1 MNNIYKKI
9 NLNLPNK
16 LSTRRNNSTK
26 LLKKTLYKDNKIE
39 DELIL
44 NQELSNKFYDNNYKK
59 EQKKTITNNLTQI
72 DNTNQI
78 SSSRSSESISIA
90 IANKKI
96 NDTKLIYALKTLN
109 LENLFN
115 NFDFN
120 SITFNDLCLLSK
132 DDLIEMNLP
141 IGPRNRILHFA
152 KEYKN
157 YAKNYDINE
166 LINFFQS
173 HKQFIINT
181 INDFHFNFL
190 QNKNEDSE
198 EFPKN
203 FNDIYFNSN
212 FNNINCSSNK
222 SNDNNYLKNN
232 YKENGNYLN
241 SIPLPKNQKI
251 NYRKIKKTKI
261 NNDLNLN
268 FQNINYDNS
277 LLNNNIFG
285 NKKITPTFSNINNNN
300 NNDNSNKINQFSN
313 SYSNSNINQI
323 YKIKQFNNISRNN
336 TNKNKYNNNKTN
348 QTSLLKLSSN
358 NHKIRNRSLSSYNSN
373 NTNVLKNFQ
382 NLSSEIETF
391 QNKYQNMK
399 KESKERKNYITEL
412 LSKSNINI
420 K

>member
-26 LLKKTLYKDNKIE
+26 LLKKTLYKENKNE
-39 DELIL
+39 DKFFL
-44 NQELSNKFYDNNYKK
+44 NQELSNKYYDNNYKK
-59 EQKKTITNNLTQI
+59 EQKKTINNNLTQI

-120 SITFNDLCLLSK
+120 SITFNDLCLLTK
-132 DDLIEMNLP
+132 EDLIEMNLP

-173 HKQFIINT
+173 HKQFVINT

-190 QNKNEDSE
+190 QNKIEDSE
-198 EFPKN
+198 DFQTN
-203 FNDIYFNSN
+203 CDDLYFNSN
-212 FNNINCSSNK
+212 FNNMTFSSK
-222 SNDNNYLKNN
+222 QSNDNHYLNN
-232 YKENGNYLN
+232 NSKENRKSVN
-241 SIPLPKNQKI
+241 SIPLPKNIKI

-268 FQNINYDNS
+268 CQNINYENS
-277 LLNNNIFG
+277 FINNNLIE
-285 NKKITPTFSNINNNN
+285 NKKITPTFNNKNN
-300 NNDNSNKINQFSN
+300 ENDNNINQFSN

-323 YKIKQFNNISRNN
+323 YKIKQYNNISRNN
-336 TNKNKYNNNKTN
+336 TNKNKYNNNKSN
-348 QTSLLKLSSN
+348 QSSLLKLSTN
-358 NHKIRNRSLSSYNSN
+358 YNKKINRSLSSYNSN
-373 NTNVLKNFQ
+373 NTNVLKNFR
-382 NLSSEIETF
+382 NLSSEIENF
-391 QNKYQNMK
+391 QTVYQNMK
-399 KESKERKNYITEL
+399 KESIERKNYITEL
-412 LSKSNINI
+412 LSKSNVNI

>member
-16 LSTRRNNSTK
+16 LSSKRNNSTK
-26 LLKKTLYKDNKIE
+26 LLKNTFYKEKKNE
-39 DELIL
+39 DEFNL
-44 NQELSNKFYDNNYKK
+44 NKELSKKYYDTNYKK
-59 EQKKTITNNLTQI
+59 EQKKTINNNLTQI
-72 DNTNQI
+72 DINQI
-78 SSSRSSESISIA
+78 SSSSRSSESISIA
-90 IANKKI
+90 LANKKI

-120 SITFNDLCLLSK
+120 SITFNDLCLLTK
-132 DDLIEMNLP
+132 EDLIEMNLP

-198 EFPKN
+198 EFQSN
-203 FNDIYFNSN
+203 FNDIFYNSN
-212 FNNINCSSNK
+212 FNNKTFSSKK
-222 SNDNNYLKNN
+222 SNNNHYLNIN
-232 YKENGNYLN
+232 HKENENFLN
-241 SIPLPKNQKI
+241 SIPLPKNQNK

-268 FQNINYDNS
+268 FQNINCENS
-277 LLNNNIFG
+277 FLNNNLLE
-285 NKKITPTFSNINNNN
+285 NKKITPTFNNKNN
-300 NNDNSNKINQFSN
+300 ENDNNINQFSN

-323 YKIKQFNNISRNN
+323 YKIKQYNNISRNN
-336 TNKNKYNNNKTN
+336 TNKNKYNNNKSN
-348 QTSLLKLSSN
+348 QSSLLKLSTN
-358 NHKIRNRSLSSYNSN
+358 YNKKINRSLSSYNSN
-373 NTNVLKNFQ
+373 NTNVLKNFR
-382 NLSSEIETF
+382 NLSSEIENF
-391 QNKYQNMK
+391 QTVYQNMK
-399 KESKERKNYITEL
+399 KESIERKNYITEL

>member
-16 LSTRRNNSTK
+16 LSSKRNNSTK
-26 LLKKTLYKDNKIE
+26 LLKNTFYKEKKNE
-39 DELIL
+39 DEFTL
-44 NQELSNKFYDNNYKK
+44 NKELSKKYYDTNYKK
-59 EQKKTITNNLTQI
+59 EQKKTINNNLTQI
-72 DNTNQI
+72 DINQI
-78 SSSRSSESISIA
+78 SSSSRSSESISIA
-90 IANKKI
+90 LANKKI

-120 SITFNDLCLLSK
+120 SITFNDLCLLTK
-132 DDLIEMNLP
+132 EDLIEMNLP

-198 EFPKN
+198 EFQSN
-203 FNDIYFNSN
+203 FNDIYYNSN
-212 FNNINCSSNK
+212 FNNKTFSSKK
-222 SNDNNYLKNN
+222 SNDNHYLNIN
-232 YKENGNYLN
+232 YKENENFLN
-241 SIPLPKNQKI
+241 SIPLPKNQNK

-268 FQNINYDNS
+268 FQNINCENS
-277 LLNNNIFG
+277 FLNNNLLE
-285 NKKITPTFSNINNNN
+285 NKKITPTFNNKNN
-300 NNDNSNKINQFSN
+300 ENDNNINQFSN

-323 YKIKQFNNISRNN
+323 YKIKQYNNISRNN
-336 TNKNKYNNNKTN
+336 TNKNKYNNNKSN
-348 QTSLLKLSSN
+348 QSSLLKLSTN
-358 NHKIRNRSLSSYNSN
+358 NNKKINRSLSSYNSN
-373 NTNVLKNFQ
+373 NTNVLKNFR
-382 NLSSEIETF
+382 NLSSEIENF
-391 QNKYQNMK
+391 QTVYQNMK
-399 KESKERKNYITEL
+399 KESIERKNYITEL

>member
-26 LLKKTLYKDNKIE
+26 LLKKSLYKDNKIE

-120 SITFNDLCLLSK
+120 SITFNDLCLLTK
-132 DDLIEMNLP
+132 EDLIEMNLP

-198 EFPKN
+198 EFQSN
-203 FNDIYFNSN
+203 FNDIYYNSN
-212 FNNINCSSNK
+212 FNNKTFSSKK
-222 SNDNNYLKNN
+222 SNDNHYLNIN
-232 YKENGNYLN
+232 YKENENFLN
-241 SIPLPKNQKI
+241 SIPLPKNQNK

-268 FQNINYDNS
+268 FQNINCENS
-277 LLNNNIFG
+277 FLNNNLLE
-285 NKKITPTFSNINNNN
+285 NKKITPTFNNKNN
-300 NNDNSNKINQFSN
+300 ENDNNINQFSN

-323 YKIKQFNNISRNN
+323 YKIKQYNNISRNN
-336 TNKNKYNNNKTN
+336 TNKNKYNNNKSN
-348 QTSLLKLSSN
+348 QSSLLKLSTN
-358 NHKIRNRSLSSYNSN
+358 NNKKINRSLSSYNSN

-391 QNKYQNMK
+391 QNKYQNIK

>member
-16 LSTRRNNSTK
+16 LSSKRNNSTK
-26 LLKKTLYKDNKIE
+26 LLKNTFYKEKKNE
-39 DELIL
+39 DEFNL
-44 NQELSNKFYDNNYKK
+44 NKELSKKYYDTNYKK
-59 EQKKTITNNLTQI
+59 EQKKTINNNLTQI
-72 DNTNQI
+72 DINQI
-78 SSSRSSESISIA
+78 SSSSRSSESISIA
-90 IANKKI
+90 LANKKI

-120 SITFNDLCLLSK
+120 SITFNDLCLLTK
-132 DDLIEMNLP
+132 EDLIEMNLP

-198 EFPKN
+198 EFQSN
-203 FNDIYFNSN
+203 FNDIFYNSN
-212 FNNINCSSNK
+212 FNNKTFSSKK
-222 SNDNNYLKNN
+222 SNDNHYLNIN
-232 YKENGNYLN
+232 HKENENFLN
-241 SIPLPKNQKI
+241 SIPLPKNQNK

-268 FQNINYDNS
+268 FQNINCENS
-277 LLNNNIFG
+277 FLNNNLLE
-285 NKKITPTFSNINNNN
+285 NKKITPTFNNKNN
-300 NNDNSNKINQFSN
+300 ENDNNINQFSN

-373 NTNVLKNFQ
+373 NTNVLKNFR
-382 NLSSEIETF
+382 NLSSEIENF
-391 QNKYQNMK
+391 QTVYQNMK
-399 KESKERKNYITEL
+399 KESIERKNYITEL

>member
-16 LSTRRNNSTK
+16 LSSKRNNSTK
-26 LLKKTLYKDNKIE
+26 LLKNTFYKEKKNE
-39 DELIL
+39 DEFTL
-44 NQELSNKFYDNNYKK
+44 NKELSKKYYDTNYKK
-59 EQKKTITNNLTQI
+59 EQKKTINNNLTQI
-72 DNTNQI
+72 DINQI
-78 SSSRSSESISIA
+78 SSSSRSSESISIA
-90 IANKKI
+90 LANKKI

-120 SITFNDLCLLSK
+120 SITFNDLCLLTK
-132 DDLIEMNLP
+132 EDLIEMNLP

-198 EFPKN
+198 EFQSN
-203 FNDIYFNSN
+203 FNDIYYNSN
-212 FNNINCSSNK
+212 FNNKTFSSKK
-222 SNDNNYLKNN
+222 SNDNHYLNIN
-232 YKENGNYLN
+232 YKENENFIN
-241 SIPLPKNQKI
+241 SIPLPKNQNK

-268 FQNINYDNS
+268 FQNINCENS
-277 LLNNNIFG
+277 FLNNNLSE
-285 NKKITPTFSNINNNN
+285 NKKITPTFNNNN
-300 NNDNSNKINQFSN
+300 NENDNNINQFSN

-323 YKIKQFNNISRNN
+323 YKIKQYNNISRNN
-336 TNKNKYNNNKTN
+336 TNKNKYNNHKSN
-348 QTSLLKLSSN
+348 QSSLLKLSTN
-358 NHKIRNRSLSSYNSN
+358 NNKKINRSLSSYNSN
-373 NTNVLKNFQ
+373 NTNVLKNFR
-382 NLSSEIETF
+382 NLSSEIENF
-391 QNKYQNMK
+391 QTVYQNMK
-399 KESKERKNYITEL
+399 KESIERKNYITEL
-412 LSKSNINI
+412 LSKSNINN

>member
-1 MNNIYKKI
+1 MNNTFTKI
-9 NLNLPNK
+9 NMNIPYK
-16 LSTRRNNSTK
+16 LSSKRNNSTK
-26 LLKKTLYKDNKIE
+26 MAKNNLLNREKNKDNLVFNV
-39 DELIL
+39 D
-44 NQELSNKFYDNNYKK
+44 LSNINKNHDNVYKK
-59 EQKKTITNNLTQI
+59 RQNQLSYNNLTQI
-72 DNTNQI
+72 ETNPL
-78 SSSRSSESISIA
+78 SSSRSTGSISIA
-90 IANKKI
+90 IANKRI
-96 NDTKLIYALKTLN
+96 NDIKLTYALKTLN
-109 LENLFN
+109 LENLYN
-115 NFDFN
+115 DFN
-120 SITFNDLCLLSK
+120 LNHITFNDLCLLTRE
-132 DDLIEMNLP
+132 DLIEMNLP
-141 IGPRNRILHFA
+141 IGTRNRLFHFTQ
-152 KEYKN
+152 EYKN

-313 SYSNSNINQI
+313 
-323 YKIKQFNNISRNN
+323 R
-336 TNKNKYNNNKTN
+336 
-348 QTSLLKLSSN
+348 
-358 NHKIRNRSLSSYNSN
+358 
-373 NTNVLKNFQ
+373 
-382 NLSSEIETF
+382 
-391 QNKYQNMK
+391 
-399 KESKERKNYITEL
+399 
-412 LSKSNINI
+412 
-420 K
+420 

>member
-16 LSTRRNNSTK
+16 LSSKRNNSTK
-26 LLKKTLYKDNKIE
+26 LLKNTFYKEKKNE
-39 DELIL
+39 DEFNL
-44 NQELSNKFYDNNYKK
+44 NKELSKKYYDTNYKK
-59 EQKKTITNNLTQI
+59 EQKKTINNNLTQI
-72 DNTNQI
+72 DINQI
-78 SSSRSSESISIA
+78 SSSSRSSESISIA
-90 IANKKI
+90 LANKKI

-120 SITFNDLCLLSK
+120 SITFNDLCLLTK
-132 DDLIEMNLP
+132 EDLIEMNLP

-198 EFPKN
+198 EFQSN
-203 FNDIYFNSN
+203 FNDIYYNSN
-212 FNNINCSSNK
+212 FNNKTFSSKK
-222 SNDNNYLKNN
+222 SNDNHYLNIN
-232 YKENGNYLN
+232 YKENENFLN
-241 SIPLPKNQKI
+241 SIPLPKNQNK

-268 FQNINYDNS
+268 FQNINCENS
-277 LLNNNIFG
+277 FLNNNLLE
-285 NKKITPTFSNINNNN
+285 NKKITPTFNNKNN
-300 NNDNSNKINQFSN
+300 ENDNNINQFSN

-323 YKIKQFNNISRNN
+323 YKIKQYNNISRNN
-336 TNKNKYNNNKTN
+336 TNKNKYNNNKSN
-348 QTSLLKLSSN
+348 QSSLLKLSTN
-358 NHKIRNRSLSSYNSN
+358 NNKKINRSLSSYNSN
-373 NTNVLKNFQ
+373 NTNVLKNFR
-382 NLSSEIETF
+382 NLSSEIENF
-391 QNKYQNMK
+391 QTVYQNMK
-399 KESKERKNYITEL
+399 KESIERKNYITEL

>member
-9 NLNLPNK
+9 NFNLPNK

-26 LLKKTLYKDNKIE
+26 LLTKTLYKENKNE
-39 DELIL
+39 DKFFL
-44 NQELSNKFYDNNYKK
+44 NQELSNKYYDNNYKK
-59 EQKKTITNNLTQI
+59 EQKKTINNNLTHI
-72 DNTNQI
+72 DTNQI

-120 SITFNDLCLLSK
+120 SITFNDLCLLTK
-132 DDLIEMNLP
+132 EDLIEMNLP

-173 HKQFIINT
+173 HKQFVINT

-190 QNKNEDSE
+190 QNKIEDSE
-198 EFPKN
+198 DFQTN
-203 FNDIYFNSN
+203 CDDLYFNSN
-212 FNNINCSSNK
+212 FNNMTFSSK
-222 SNDNNYLKNN
+222 QSNDNHYLNN
-232 YKENGNYLN
+232 NSKENRKNVN
-241 SIPLPKNQKI
+241 SIPLPKNIKI

-268 FQNINYDNS
+268 CQNINYENS
-277 LLNNNIFG
+277 FINNNLIE
-285 NKKITPTFSNINNNN
+285 NKKITPTFNNN
-300 NNDNSNKINQFSN
+300 NNDSKINQFSN

-323 YKIKQFNNISRNN
+323 YKIKQNNNISRNN
-336 TNKNKYNNNKTN
+336 SNKNKYNNNKEN
-348 QTSLLKLSSN
+348 QTSSLKLSIN
-358 NHKIRNRSLSSYNSN
+358 NNKRINRSLSSYNSN
-373 NTNVLKNFQ
+373 NTNVLKNFR
-382 NLSSEIETF
+382 NLSSEIENF
-391 QNKYQNMK
+391 QSVYQNMK
-399 KESKERKNYITEL
+399 KESIERKNYITEL
-412 LSKSNINI
+412 LSKSNVNI

>member
-16 LSTRRNNSTK
+16 LSSKRNNSTK
-26 LLKKTLYKDNKIE
+26 LLKNTFYKEKKNE

-120 SITFNDLCLLSK
+120 SITFNDLCLLTK
-132 DDLIEMNLP
+132 EDLIEMNLP

-198 EFPKN
+198 EFQSN
-203 FNDIYFNSN
+203 FNDIYYNSN
-212 FNNINCSSNK
+212 FNNKTFSSKK
-222 SNDNNYLKNN
+222 SNDNHYLNIN
-232 YKENGNYLN
+232 YKENENFLN
-241 SIPLPKNQKI
+241 SIPLPKNQNK

-268 FQNINYDNS
+268 FQNINCENS
-277 LLNNNIFG
+277 FLNNNLLE
-285 NKKITPTFSNINNNN
+285 NKKITPTFNNKNN
-300 NNDNSNKINQFSN
+300 ENDNNINQFSN

>member
-16 LSTRRNNSTK
+16 LSSKRNNSTK
-26 LLKKTLYKDNKIE
+26 LLKNTFYKEKKNE
-39 DELIL
+39 DEFNL
-44 NQELSNKFYDNNYKK
+44 NKELSKKYYDTNYKK
-59 EQKKTITNNLTQI
+59 EQKKTINNNLTQI
-72 DNTNQI
+72 DINQI
-78 SSSRSSESISIA
+78 SSSSRSSESISIA
-90 IANKKI
+90 LANKKI

-120 SITFNDLCLLSK
+120 SITFNDLCLLTK
-132 DDLIEMNLP
+132 EDLIEMNLP

-198 EFPKN
+198 EFQSN
-203 FNDIYFNSN
+203 FNDIYYNSN
-212 FNNINCSSNK
+212 FNNKTFSSKK
-222 SNDNNYLKNN
+222 SNDNHYLNIN
-232 YKENGNYLN
+232 HKENENFLN
-241 SIPLPKNQKI
+241 SIPLPKNQNK

-268 FQNINYDNS
+268 FQNINCENS
-277 LLNNNIFG
+277 FLNNNLLE
-285 NKKITPTFSNINNNN
+285 NKKITPTFNNKNN
-300 NNDNSNKINQFSN
+300 ENDNNINQFSN

-323 YKIKQFNNISRNN
+323 YKIKQYNNISRNN
-336 TNKNKYNNNKTN
+336 TNKNKYNNNKSN
-348 QTSLLKLSSN
+348 QSSLLKLSTN
-358 NHKIRNRSLSSYNSN
+358 NNKKINRSLSSYNSN
-373 NTNVLKNFQ
+373 NTNVLKNFR
-382 NLSSEIETF
+382 NLSSEIENF
-391 QNKYQNMK
+391 QTVYQNMK
-399 KESKERKNYITEL
+399 KESIERKNYITEL

>member
-16 LSTRRNNSTK
+16 LSSKRNNSTK
-26 LLKKTLYKDNKIE
+26 LLKNTFYKEKKNE
-39 DELIL
+39 DEFNL
-44 NQELSNKFYDNNYKK
+44 NKELSKKYYDTNYKK
-59 EQKKTITNNLTQI
+59 EQKKTINNNLTQI
-72 DNTNQI
+72 DINQI
-78 SSSRSSESISIA
+78 SSSSRSSESISIA
-90 IANKKI
+90 LANKKI

-120 SITFNDLCLLSK
+120 SITFNDLCLLTK
-132 DDLIEMNLP
+132 EDLIEMNLP

-198 EFPKN
+198 EFQSN
-203 FNDIYFNSN
+203 FNDIYYNSN
-212 FNNINCSSNK
+212 FNNKTFSSKK
-222 SNDNNYLKNN
+222 SNDNHYLNIN
-232 YKENGNYLN
+232 YKENENFIN
-241 SIPLPKNQKI
+241 SIPLPKNQNK

-268 FQNINYDNS
+268 FQNINCENS
-277 LLNNNIFG
+277 FLNNNLLE
-285 NKKITPTFSNINNNN
+285 NKKITPTFNNKNN
-300 NNDNSNKINQFSN
+300 ENDNNINQFSN

-323 YKIKQFNNISRNN
+323 YKIKQYNNISRNN
-336 TNKNKYNNNKTN
+336 TNKNKYNNHKSN
-348 QTSLLKLSSN
+348 QSSLLKLSTN
-358 NHKIRNRSLSSYNSN
+358 NNKKINRSLSSYNSN
-373 NTNVLKNFQ
+373 NTNVLKNFR
-382 NLSSEIETF
+382 NLSSEIENF
-391 QNKYQNMK
+391 QTVYQNMK
-399 KESKERKNYITEL
+399 KESIERKNYITEL

>member
-16 LSTRRNNSTK
+16 LSSKRNNSTK
-26 LLKKTLYKDNKIE
+26 LLKNTFYKEKKNE
-39 DELIL
+39 DEFNL
-44 NQELSNKFYDNNYKK
+44 NKELSKKYYDTNYKK
-59 EQKKTITNNLTQI
+59 EQKKTINNNLTQI
-72 DNTNQI
+72 DINQI
-78 SSSRSSESISIA
+78 SSSSRSSESISIA
-90 IANKKI
+90 LANKKI

-120 SITFNDLCLLSK
+120 SITFNDLCLLTK
-132 DDLIEMNLP
+132 EDLIEMNLP

-198 EFPKN
+198 EFQSN
-203 FNDIYFNSN
+203 FNDIYYNSN
-212 FNNINCSSNK
+212 FNNKTFSSKK
-222 SNDNNYLKNN
+222 SNDNHYLNIN
-232 YKENGNYLN
+232 YKENENFLN
-241 SIPLPKNQKI
+241 SIPLPKNQNK

-268 FQNINYDNS
+268 FQNINCENS
-277 LLNNNIFG
+277 FLNNNLLE
-285 NKKITPTFSNINNNN
+285 NKKITPTFNNNN
-300 NNDNSNKINQFSN
+300 NENDNNINQFSN

-323 YKIKQFNNISRNN
+323 YKIKQYNNISRNN
-336 TNKNKYNNNKTN
+336 TNKNKYNNNKSN
-348 QTSLLKLSSN
+348 QSSLLKLSTN
-358 NHKIRNRSLSSYNSN
+358 NNKKINRSLSSYNSN
-373 NTNVLKNFQ
+373 NTNVLKNFR
-382 NLSSEIETF
+382 NLSSEIENF
-391 QNKYQNMK
+391 QTVYQNMK
-399 KESKERKNYITEL
+399 KESIERKNYITEL